1 MIRHF
6 LQTCSF
12 AINLDRKEFD
22 PFFHAGM
29 SRADFLMFDRAVVCE
44 TKEVEGLAIEKQVQK
59 LASKGKMRTDVFNR
73 YFCNSIINAL
83 RKGNDQIADTKR
95 ALNLP
100 NALGLIVLENCIAEK
115 MSALTLASAA
125 NQTMPGLASVAGI
138 LCLDF
143 TNYFERLDGDKIR
156 PCQLLLRPT
165 EQASTLGRR
174 CETIIENFCKHQ
186 GIPFRRGFKLDSA
199 DQLWHARPDGT
210 YQKYTAN
217 ITLAIEPKVQVTQ
230 TN

>member
-1 MIRHF
+1 MIRQF

-12 AINLDRKEFD
+12 AMNLDRKEFD
-22 PFFHAGM
+22 SFFGAGT
-29 SRADFLMFDRAVVCE
+29 SRADFLLFDRAVVCE
-44 TKEVEGLAIEKQVQK
+44 TKEVERLAIEKQVQK

-95 ALNLP
+95 ALTLP

-125 NQTMPGLASVAGI
+125 NQTMPHLTSVAGI

-143 TNYFERLDGDKIR
+143 INYFESEDGDKIR

-165 EQASTLGRR
+165 EEALTLSRPCEMIVEAS
-174 CETIIENFCKHQ
+174 CKHQ
-186 GIPFRRGFKLDSA
+186 GIPFRRGINLDSA
-199 DQLWHARPDGT
+199 NQLWHAGPGGT
-210 YQKYTAN
+210 YQKYTASIN
-217 ITLAIEPKVQVTQ
+217 FK
-230 TN
+230 

>member
-1 MIRHF
+1 MIRQF

-44 TKEVEGLAIEKQVQK
+44 TKEVERLAIEKQVQK

-115 MSALTLASAA
+115 MSALTLASAS
-125 NQTMPGLASVAGI
+125 NQTMPDLASVAGM
-138 LCLDF
+138 
-143 TNYFERLDGDKIR
+143 T
-156 PCQLLLRPT
+156 
-165 EQASTLGRR
+165 
-174 CETIIENFCKHQ
+174 
-186 GIPFRRGFKLDSA
+186 
-199 DQLWHARPDGT
+199 T
-210 YQKYTAN
+210 YQVFLFFSAVWTDPICLAN
-217 ITLAIEPKVQVTQ
+217 SSAVVNPGAVDSEKVIA
-230 TN
+230 